1 MRFSICVVAATLV
14 GPLFPVG
21 ATMVND
27 PALNPVQPHVVVKA
41 GYRSFSGAVQSI
53 SSDGRI
59 RLRDDRNGDIK
70 VVITDETSIS
80 KNGHKVTFRVIRAR
94 TRLHGYGNFRG
105 GNYYAKVITID

>member
-14 GPLFPVG
+14 GPLFSVG
-21 ATMVND
+21 AMMVND

-41 GYRSFSGAVQSI
+41 GDRSFSGTVQSI

-80 KNGHKVTFRVIRAR
+80 KNGHNVTFHVIRTG
-94 TRLHGYGNFRG
+94 TRLHGYGKFRG
-105 GNYYAKVITID
+105 GNYYAKVITTD